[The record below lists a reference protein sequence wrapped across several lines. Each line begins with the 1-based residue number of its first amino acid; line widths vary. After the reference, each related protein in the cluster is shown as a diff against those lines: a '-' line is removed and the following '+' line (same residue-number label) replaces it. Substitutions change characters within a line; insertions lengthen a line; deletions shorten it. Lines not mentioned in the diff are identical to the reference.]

1 MNMDN
6 CNVEKIKTV
15 RQDYH
20 AGSGLERKVV
30 TVEGTKG
37 TGLRTIIIG
46 AGMAGM
52 MAGIKLKSRGETN
65 FVIYEKGASA
75 GGTWREN
82 TYPGIACDTPAHS
95 YSYSFALNPEWS
107 AFYAPGAEIR
117 SYFETMVE
125 RYGLHEHIR
134 FNTEIDRCDWRDGL
148 WHIRTKAGHS
158 DLGHILVAATGVLH
172 HPSIPDIPGLQNFA
186 RPWFHSA
193 RWDHSVPLDGKRIGV
208 IGNGSTGVQIIS
220 ALAQRAGRLIHF
232 QRSPQW
238 IMPCP
243 DNQYTDAEKQA
254 FRDDPENIEEV
265 RNGPEAAA
273 RKARFTAA
281 IIDVDSPELVEI
293 QEIVEKNLEDSI
305 RDPELKEKLRP
316 HYRAACKRMVFSARY
331 YNAVQE
337 PAVYLEDRAIERI
350 EATGVRM
357 KDGTFHELDVLAL
370 ATGFKV
376 DQFVRPMKFHG
387 EGGVDL
393 EDLWTKGPRA
403 YYAVT
408 IPQFPNLCMLN
419 GPTGPVGNFSLIDI
433 AEKQWDYFDQLIDL
447 VRAGRCT
454 GIAPSMA
461 ALETYEAARNHDVMH
476 TVFASGCK
484 SWYLDAQGVPQV
496 WPWSY
501 DHFVKVMAAPK
512 LDDYVMTE
520 PVAA

>member
-1 MNMDN
+1 M
-6 CNVEKIKTV
+6 
-15 RQDYH
+15 QD
-20 AGSGLERKVV
+20 
-30 TVEGTKG
+30 
-37 TGLRTIIIG
+37 TGNRTIIIG

-52 MAGIKLKSRGETN
+52 LAAIKLTERGDTN

-75 GGTWREN
+75 SGTWREN
-82 TYPGIACDTPAHS
+82 TYPGLACDTPAHS

-107 AFYAPGAEIR
+107 AFYAPGAEIKA
-117 SYFETMVE
+117 YFEGIAQ
-125 RYGLHEHIR
+125 RFGLNEYIR
-134 FNTEIDRCDWRDGL
+134 FNTEIARCDWLDGQ
-148 WHIRTKAGHS
+148 WHIRTTDGGT
-158 DLGHILVAATGVLH
+158 DVGNVLVAATGVLH
-172 HPSIPDIPGLQNFA
+172 HPSIPDIPGLEDFQ

-208 IGNGSTGVQIIS
+208 IGNGSTGVQIVS
-220 ALAQRAGRLIHF
+220 ALARRAGKLVHF

-243 DNQYTDAEKQA
+243 DIGYSEAEKQA
-254 FRDDPENIEEV
+254 FRDDPAMIEEV

-281 IIDVDSPELVEI
+281 IIDMNSPELAEI
-293 QEIVEKNLEDSI
+293 QAIVEKNLEDSV
-305 RDPELKEKLRP
+305 RDPQLRDKLRP
-316 HYRAACKRMVFSARY
+316 DYRAACKRMIFSAHY
-331 YNAVQE
+331 YNAVQQ
-337 PAVYLEDRAIERI
+337 PAVYLENGVIERI

-370 ATGFKV
+370 ATGFKF

-387 EGGVDL
+387 EGGIDL
-393 EDLWTKGPRA
+393 EQLWASGPRA

-408 IPQFPNLCMLN
+408 IPRFPNLCLLN

-433 AEKQWDYFDQLIDL
+433 AEKQWAYFDRLIDQ

-454 GIAPSMA
+454 AIAPSMA
-461 ALETYEAARNHDVMH
+461 ALETYEAARSKDAMR

-484 SWYLDAQGVPQV
+484 SWYLNADGVPQV

-501 DHFVKVMAAPK
+501 DHFVEVMAAPK
-512 LDDYVMTE
+512 LEDYVMR
-520 PVAA
+520 